1 MLVRRAAIAVTIE
14 GGKIALCRHRGQLT
28 RSRFPIPGNAPAEN
42 VRVFAELPPDAKFA
56 SATQGGQWKA
66 DQGKVLWTLSTLRP
80 GEELVLEL
88 RCTLASPGA
97 NKLQVMSTA
106 AGDLN
111 DMADIVTNVE
121 ALADL
126 KLEVSEPAGPVA
138 VGDEMVYELHVRNR
152 GTKTAESVSV
162 VAYFSDGI
170 EPTSAEGGTH
180 DIANGVVAF
189 RPLASLPVGGEV
201 VYHIRARAQKVR
213 QANLPHGSRL
223 RQAGHEACQRRRG
236 HDLSE
241 RWRTCVAEP
250 GKGDRQ
256 PNARPG
262 QHALGGAA
270 RPARPCADNHPPV
283 TRILRILMADICQAN
298 ISRTAST
305 TMPCGY
311 FYAQYRAAI
320 HAFS

>member
-1 MLVRRAAIAVTIE
+1 MAAYTI
-14 GGKIALCRHRGQLT
+14 KVAN
-28 RSRFPIPGNAPAEN
+28 PGNAPADN

-80 GEELVLEL
+80 GEEVVLEL
-88 RCTLASPGA
+88 RCVLASPGA

-138 VGDEMVYELHVRNR
+138 VGDEMEYELHVRNR
-152 GTKTAESVSV
+152 GTKSAESVSV

-201 VYHIRARAQKVR
+201 VYHIRARAQKSGKQIFRTEVDCDKLGTKLVS
-213 QANLPHGSRL
+213 AEEAMVYPNDGGLASPSPEKAIASRMPDP
-223 RQAGHEACQRRRG
+223 A
-236 HDLSE
+236 S
-241 RWRTCVAEP
+241 TPSVA
-250 GKGDRQ
+250 Q
-256 PNARPG
+256 PG
-262 QHALGGAA
+262 Q
-270 RPARPCADNHPPV
+270 PV
-283 TRILRILMADICQAN
+283 PVP
-298 ISRTAST
+298 T
-305 TMPCGY
+305 TI
-311 FYAQYRAAI
+311 RR
-320 HAFS
+320 